1 MTDNKAVSD
10 VPFYRKN
17 HLKVLIRDSMNNKN
31 KSKKSLCSYV
41 QNDAEPDISNNV
53 QSSKRHDDTKSREP
67 ITKENYKQY
76 VFEKMPKSSHFKN
89 MLWAFLVG
97 GTICAIGQA
106 FIQFYSMWFG
116 KDDASVL
123 ASGTLVFV
131 AALLTGFG
139 VYDNI
144 GRFAGAGSTIPI
156 TGFSNAVVSPALEFR
171 AEGYI
176 YGVGAKM
183 FQVAGPVIVN
193 GVTISVVIATLSLV
207 VDAIFH
213 IL

>member
-1 MTDNKAVSD
+1 MSRFTV
-10 VPFYRKN
+10 KN

-41 QNDAEPDISNNV
+41 QNDVEPDISNNV
-53 QSSKRHDDTKSREP
+53 QSSKQHDDTKSREP

-193 GVTISVVIATLSLV
+193 GVTISVIIATLSLV

>member
-1 MTDNKAVSD
+1 MAN
-10 VPFYRKN
+10 Y
-17 HLKVLIRDSMNNKN
+17 
-31 KSKKSLCSYV
+31 
-41 QNDAEPDISNNV
+41 E
-53 QSSKRHDDTKSREP
+53 
-67 ITKENYKQY
+67 ITKDNYKSY
-76 VFEKMPKSSHFKN
+76 VFEKMPKSSHWKN
-89 MLWAFLVG
+89 MFWAFLIG
-97 GTICAIGQA
+97 GTICVIGQA
-106 FIQFYSMWFG
+106 FIEMYSLWFS
-116 KDDASVL
+116 DQDASVL
-123 ASGTLVFV
+123 ASGTLVLI

-193 GVTISVVIATLSLV
+193 GVTVSVIVALLTL
-207 VDAIFH
+207 IFGG
-213 IL
+213 

>member
-1 MTDNKAVSD
+1 MSRFTV
-10 VPFYRKN
+10 KN

-31 KSKKSLCSYV
+31 KSKKGLCSYV
-41 QNDAEPDISNNV
+41 QKDVEPDITNNV
-53 QSSKRHDDTKSREP
+53 QSSKKHDDTKSREP

-193 GVTISVVIATLSLV
+193 GVTISVIIATLSLV